1 MYMALDHISNTTNT
15 LFIVI
20 VAIISVDIWPLKCN
34 FIVMFSLLT
43 ILPRGK
49 EIVRD
54 VKLVV
59 TSMSVLGFNFM
70 TLTRSF
76 SPLSSSAIGMAADG
90 WMALMDRLLILPDD
104 RSKEKEK
111 VMENMYKLIDLYYE
125 ALDAPKKGGG
135 KVSSVLFFSCIT
147 VCL

>member
-1 MYMALDHISNTTNT
+1 MHISMYMALDHISNTTNT

-34 FIVMFSLLT
+34 FIIVFLRFT

-59 TSMSVLGFNFM
+59 TSMSVLSFN
-70 TLTRSF
+70 L
-76 SPLSSSAIGMAADG
+76 
-90 WMALMDRLLILPDD
+90 
-104 RSKEKEK
+104 
-111 VMENMYKLIDLYYE
+111 
-125 ALDAPKKGGG
+125 
-135 KVSSVLFFSCIT
+135 
-147 VCL
+147 